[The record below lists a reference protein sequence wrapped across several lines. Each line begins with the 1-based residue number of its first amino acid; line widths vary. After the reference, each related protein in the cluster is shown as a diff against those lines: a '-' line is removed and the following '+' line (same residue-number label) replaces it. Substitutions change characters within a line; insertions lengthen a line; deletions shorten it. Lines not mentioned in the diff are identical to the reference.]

1 MQPTIVHV
9 CRHGQV
15 DNPDHILYGRLPGYG
30 LSALGHAM
38 AERLGEH
45 FADAPLVQLRVSPL
59 QRAKETLAPIAA
71 AHPDLEIIEDARL
84 IETANIL
91 EGQSFGRFNQRLLL
105 PRNLWHLRNPL
116 RPSWGEPYPQIAQRM
131 RAAIADAAASVPQ
144 GSQVLIVTHQL
155 PIYIARLD
163 AEGRSFVHNPATRDC
178 RLASVTA
185 FHVID
190 GRVAGVEYSEPAA
203 DLYPA
208 KKKIFRPGM

>member
-144 GSQVLIVTHQL
+144 GSQVLIVSHQL

-190 GRVAGVEYSEPAA
+190 GRVAGVEYSEPAS

>member
-1 MQPTIVHV
+1 MQPSIVHV

-144 GSQVLIVTHQL
+144 GSQVLIVSHQL

>member
-1 MQPTIVHV
+1 MQPTIVYV

-15 DNPDHILYGRLPGYG
+15 DNPDHVLYGRLPGYG

-45 FADAPLVQLRVSPL
+45 FADVPLQHLRVSPL

-71 AHPDLEIIEDARL
+71 GHPDLEIVEDPRL

-91 EGQSFGRFNQRLLL
+91 EGQSFGRFNQRLLF
-105 PRNLWHLRNPL
+105 PQNLWHLRNPL

-131 RAAIADAAASVPQ
+131 RAAIADAATSVPE
-144 GSQVLIVTHQL
+144 GGKALIVSHQL

-185 FHVID
+185 FHFLD
-190 GRVAGVEYSEPAA
+190 GRIVGVDYSEPAA

>member
-1 MQPTIVHV
+1 MQPTIVYV

-15 DNPDHILYGRLPGYG
+15 DNPDHVLYGRLPGYG

-45 FADAPLVQLRVSPL
+45 FADVPLQHLRVSPL

-71 AHPDLEIIEDARL
+71 GHPDLEIVEDPRL

-91 EGQSFGRFNQRLLL
+91 EGQSFGRFNQRLLF
-105 PRNLWHLRNPL
+105 PQNLWHLRNPL

-131 RAAIADAAASVPQ
+131 RAAIADAAASVPE
-144 GSQVLIVTHQL
+144 GGKALIVSHQL

-185 FHVID
+185 FHFLD
-190 GRVAGVEYSEPAA
+190 GRIVGVDYSEPAA
-203 DLYPA
+203 DFYPA

>member
-1 MQPTIVHV
+1 MQPTIVPV

-144 GSQVLIVTHQL
+144 GSQVLIVSHQL